1 MTIRSTR
8 QAALSVG
15 FIGAIVTVAVA
26 ISAFLFGKV
35 TFFYLVGFLAL
46 AELLA
51 VVRLVV
57 PMMLSIEGDE
67 LRYASGPRTRR
78 IPRSEIAGC
87 KQVGTSWVFSDA
99 SGAQLLVVPGIR
111 FKDVDV
117 VAFCNQAGI
126 ALTAASQRPVD
137 RLRRDVR
144 VAKGNRA
151 LGLVLGV
158 ILLAATAGLV
168 YVQLHAQD
176 NLSRYKAAPACTDA
190 APSTTSC
197 RLQTQARV
205 TSVQPHS
212 TFTTLHVTL
221 VKSGGDYGFAYD
233 HPSPKTGDVVDVE
246 LWNGEVTRLS
256 GQDTE
261 YNPALDPN
269 LSLNGL
275 LAVPALFALI
285 CLGVAGYGQYALLRS
300 TAQLRVAA
308 SADAG
313 SAGPVQEVHRDAAI
327 AGLELPPCGVMHQP
341 KEQFFAHVDPKAER
355 QGVVIVLVLAG
366 IVLAVLLPLALL
378 VSAPIFGAIAVLGL
392 AWLALELYGE
402 SREHRIGGIYAD
414 DLHVAKITTMFG
426 RVVRKVF
433 LRSAVLEVSIGT
445 RINIVG
451 TNGSTLFYSG
461 MISAEDMERYAAFLG
476 CRVVRDTPPAQPD
489 SIATPPVK
497 TSMGV
502 LPLRVRRAAG
512 IMQTIGAVLVVLGVV
527 NVIRLSSTPTDRR
540 AVVIGLLA
548 SLVVYGLILYGL
560 GLMLSRGLPRAR
572 ELTLAIGGVATA
584 AFLVSTALTTGT
596 LVFSAVLAVVLLPI
610 YGVTVYLL
618 RDADLSRGPDH

>member
-15 FIGAIVTVAVA
+15 FIGAIATVAFG
-26 ISAFLFGKV
+26 ISALVFGQPR
-35 TFFYLVGFLAL
+35 FFYLLGFLVL
-46 AELLA
+46 AVLFA
-51 VVRLVV
+51 VVRLLV
-57 PMMLSIEGDE
+57 PMTLSLEGDQ
-67 LRYASGPRTRR
+67 LLYSSGPRTRR
-78 IPRSEIAGC
+78 SARSEVTGC

-99 SGAQLLVVPGIR
+99 AGAQLLVLPGIR
-111 FKDVDV
+111 FKDADV

-137 RLRRDVR
+137 KLRRDMR
-144 VAKGNRA
+144 TAKGNRA
-151 LGLVLGV
+151 FGLGLGV

-176 NLSRYKAAPACTDA
+176 NLSRYRAAPACADA
-190 APSTTSC
+190 LPATTSC

-205 TSVQPHS
+205 TSVEPHS

-221 VKSGGDYGFAYD
+221 VKFGGDYGFAYD
-233 HPSPKTGDVVDVE
+233 HPGPKTGDVVDVE

-269 LSLNGL
+269 AHLNGL
-275 LAVPALFALI
+275 LAVPLLFALI
-285 CLGVAGYGQYALLRS
+285 CLGVAGYGQYVVMSS
-300 TAQLRVAA
+300 TAKLRVAA
-308 SADAG
+308 SAEIG
-313 SAGPVQEVHRDAAI
+313 TAGPVYQVHPDAAI

-355 QGVVIVLVLAG
+355 QGVAILLVLAV
-366 IVLAVLLPLALL
+366 IVLAVLLPLAFL
-378 VSAPIFGAIAVLGL
+378 VSAPIFGGIAVLGL

-433 LRSAVLEVSIGT
+433 PRSAVLEVSIGT

-461 MISAEDMERYAAFLG
+461 MISGEDMERYAAFLG

-489 SIATPPVK
+489 SIATPPVR

-512 IMQTIGAVLVVLGVV
+512 IMQTIGALLVVLGVV
-527 NVIRLSSTPTDRR
+527 NVIRLSSTPADRR
-540 AVVIGLLA
+540 AIAIGLLA

-560 GLMLSRGLPRAR
+560 GLMLARGLPRAR
-572 ELTLAIGGVATA
+572 ELTLAIGGATTA
-584 AFLVSTALTTGT
+584 AFLVSTALFTGT
-596 LVFSAVLAVVLLPI
+596 LVFSAIFAVLLLSI

-618 RDADLSRGPDH
+618 RDADLGRSRDQ